1 MAVYIDPRTALE
13 LARNARAD
21 QLREVAEHRRHVE
34 ASRADRESPAPDRPT
49 GRRPRAM
56 VSRLVSALRRGPAPA

>member
-21 QLREVAEHRRHVE
+21 QLLEVAEHRRHVE
-34 ASRADRESPAPDRPT
+34 ATRADRESPAPGFPT
-49 GRRPRAM
+49 GRWPRGV
-56 VSRLVSALRRGPAPA
+56 VSRLASALWRRPVPG